1 MSVEIGRTFKVTMY
15 VLTAPLAAVTTAVN
29 VLFPSIKPDLPE
41 TTTTDSASS
50 AVATTVT
57 TRVNGGRAIV
67 PLSVAARPLTVKVER
82 LVFVL
87 SGATTALMVITL
99 IVFKSGAVTVT
110 TTSLDPTNRPVRPVM
125 FTLAAGSRVIATT
138 LTDVVRERSWTMSPS
153 TTSAPF
159 KVNVVRAVSAEAPP
173 TRTVNETTL
182 VVPSWAVMVT
192 VTRLSPSMR
201 SSLPAITTVANSFP
215 VSTDT
220 STEEVSGSTVTTS
233 PETVSMPSTEIIPE
247 ASLEGTKIITLY
259 SAVVSPSGAVTV
271 TRSSFS
277 PATSS
282 VPPTT
287 SKLDSDLTVSTT
299 TSTEVVLSSVS

>member
-1 MSVEIGRTFKVTMY
+1 MY

-153 TTSAPF
+153 ATAAPF
-159 KVNVVRAVSAEAPP
+159 KVNVVKVVSAEAPP

-192 VTRLSPSMR
+192 VTRLSPSIR
-201 SSLPAITTVANSFP
+201 SSLPVTTTVANSFL

-220 STEEVSGSTVTTS
+220 STEAVSGSTVTTS
-233 PETVSMPSTEIIPE
+233 PETVTVPSTEIVPKT
-247 ASLEGTKIITLY
+247 SLEGTKMITLY

-271 TRSSFS
+271 TTSSFS
-277 PATSS
+277 PTIRF

-287 SKLDSDLTVSTT
+287 SKLDSDLAVSTT
-299 TSTEVVLSSVS
+299 TSTEITPPLVS